1 MQRHERIQQDV
12 KVALS
17 KIIGYEIK
25 NPSVTGLI
33 SVTDVEITPDL
44 KYAKVYISIFGRQ
57 NKEKILVALK
67 QSSGFIR
74 SNLGTKVR
82 MRNIPMLTFVID
94 DSIEYGSH
102 MEKVI
107 KEVMGKENVAAKENT
122 DKVDGQD

>member
-57 NKEKILVALK
+57 NKEKVLDALK

-107 KEVMGKENVAAKENT
+107 KEVMGKENVAIKENT
-122 DKVDGQD
+122 DKVDGQE

>member
-57 NKEKILVALK
+57 NKEKVLDALK

-107 KEVMGKENVAAKENT
+107 KEVMGKENVAIKENT
-122 DKVDGQD
+122 DKEDGQE